1 VQTVFIATY
10 CFDLG
15 SYFPKASILAFY
27 WWLIPL
33 GFRRLRVALHVGIVY
48 TACAFMVALL
58 MDTLIAGNIS
68 NNW

>member
-15 SYFPKASILAFY
+15 LDFPKASILAFY

-33 GFRRLRVALHVGIVY
+33 GFRRLRVVLHVGIVY

-58 MDTLIAGNIS
+58 MNTLIAGNIS